1 MTVLDL
7 CGITFLLCM
16 EFILLFGPAH
26 PSAHGVMRCLL
37 LLSGDWCLKSTL
49 TSGLLHRST
58 EVLAESRQLIN
69 VQAFFDRLDYVSM
82 LSNEHAFILCL
93 ESQWVLSTSLSTSLL
108 RVTLLELT
116 RVLNHLLAIGCH
128 AGDLGATNAIL
139 FLFEDRELLY
149 SITCIGGGGRLHG
162 FNLTILLV

>member
-1 MTVLDL
+1 
-7 CGITFLLCM
+7 M

-58 EVLAESRQLIN
+58 EALTESRQLPD
-69 VQAFFDRLDYVSM
+69 VSSFFERLDYVSM
-82 LSNEHAFILCL
+82 LSNEHCFILCL
-93 ESQWVLSTSLSTSLL
+93 EGSLAFITALSISLL

-116 RVLNHLLAIGCH
+116 RILNHLLAISCH
-128 AGDLGATNAIL
+128 AGDLGATFTIL

-149 SITCIGGGGRLHG
+149 SITCIGGGGRLHE
-162 FNLTILLV
+162 FDSTIILLV